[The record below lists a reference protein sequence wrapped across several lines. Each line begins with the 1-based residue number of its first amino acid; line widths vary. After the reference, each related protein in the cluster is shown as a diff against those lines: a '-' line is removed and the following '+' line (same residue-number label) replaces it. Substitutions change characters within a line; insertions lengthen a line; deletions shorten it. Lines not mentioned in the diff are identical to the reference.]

1 MSSWCVVARTT
12 ALSEQIDE
20 LGQAMA
26 NLAAVVQA
34 GMVVF
39 LPSYGFLDTVL
50 ERWKASGLYARL
62 GSKKKVRRGKRG
74 RADFRADLHRAQAVQ
89 RDG

>member
-1 MSSWCVVARTT
+1 
-12 ALSEQIDE
+12 
-20 LGQAMA
+20 MA

-62 GSKKKVRRGKRG
+62 GSKKKVRRSNPG
-74 RADFRADLHRAQAVQ
+74 RADSRADLHRAQTVQ
-89 RDG
+89 